1 MSNILTLQA
10 AAAERLADHL
20 PSASGLRVAGIVPV
34 QAAAGYASTSV
45 TATFVGA
52 STADFALVLT
62 DSSFLAAAGGAGL
75 NGAGANGAGLGG
87 AVSAVDVL
95 RPAMEQ
101 AATAF
106 DAGVLGELREEDAAG
121 LLSDPETVVFELS
134 ATNRSDNGDTP
145 FGWFAVRVRDNGSFS
160 DGNAKDA
167 ALRGGQD
174 ADMAARLGLISN
186 VEMALTVEI
195 GRTRMSV
202 RDALALEPGRVIE
215 LDRSA
220 GAPADVLLNG
230 RLIAHGEVVVVDQ
243 DYAVRITRILDGAEV
258 SL

>member
-10 AAAERLADHL
+10 AAAERLAQHL
-20 PSASGLRVAGIVPV
+20 PGASTLRVAGIVPA
-34 QAAAGYASTSV
+34 QDASAYASAAV

-52 STADFALVLT
+52 ATADFALLLV
-62 DSSFLAAAGGAGL
+62 DRSFLPAAGGSGL
-75 NGAGANGAGLGG
+75 VG

-95 RPAMEQ
+95 RPALEQ
-101 AATAF
+101 AASVF

-121 LLSDPETVVFELS
+121 LLSDPGTEVFEV
-134 ATNRSDNGDTP
+134 SDAHQANDGGAP
-145 FGWFAVRVRDNGSFS
+145 FAWFAVRVRDNGANLNSARS
-160 DGNAKDA
+160 
-167 ALRGGQD
+167 GQD
-174 ADMAARLGLISN
+174 SEMAARLGLISS

-243 DYAVRITRILDGAEV
+243 DYAVRITRILDGAEGT
-258 SL
+258 L

>member
-10 AAAERLADHL
+10 AAAERLARNL
-20 PSASGLRVAGIVPV
+20 PSASTLRVAGIVPA
-34 QAAAGYASTSV
+34 QDAAAYASPAV

-52 STADFALVLT
+52 STADFALLLV
-62 DSSFLAAAGGAGL
+62 DRSFLAAAAGS
-75 NGAGANGAGLGG
+75 GMAGA
-87 AVSAVDVL
+87 VQSAVQASDVL
-95 RPAMEQ
+95 RPALEQ
-101 AATAF
+101 AASAF

-121 LLSDPETVVFELS
+121 LLSDPATAVFELNDGG
-134 ATNRSDNGDTP
+134 AP
-145 FGWFAVRVRDNGSFS
+145 FGWFAVRVRDNGAVPDPGFRSS
-160 DGNAKDA
+160 
-167 ALRGGQD
+167 QD
-174 ADMAARLGLISN
+174 SDMAARLGLISN

-243 DYAVRITRILDGAEV
+243 DYAVRITRILDGAEGTF
-258 SL
+258 